1 MARAHRKKYEQRM
14 KVLGLKVAY
23 YRKLKGWTQENLA
36 EKADVTPG
44 YISQIESTSNGQM
57 PSLEMLLTLSEV
69 LEVPP
74 SKLLDDPE

>member
-36 EKADVTPG
+36 EKTDVTPG